1 MTHSIFVSC
10 LENRS
15 GINKNRQMDYEP
27 RRAKEKKNGFSYN
40 LAMFDG
46 RSAGTLSKPTSRQT
60 SVSSSTLPEHL
71 QPRTSQTAQILRTD
85 APYEPYC
92 FSALSYSS
100 CASRSEFVDGI
111 TTDSRMRSTL
121 AILLW
126 PAADFIVFVVGVLVV
141 VVAVTGANE
150 CVSMAMV
157 DANGIR
163 DDGNEDDGTLCVVVV
178 SGCDDV
184 DDADGDD
191 DDDDND
197 DSDDDDS
204 ADVEMQ

>member
-1 MTHSIFVSC
+1 
-10 LENRS
+10 
-15 GINKNRQMDYEP
+15 MDYET
-27 RRAKEKKNGFSYN
+27 RKKWFSYN

-92 FSALSYSS
+92 FNALSYSS
-100 CASRSEFVDGI
+100 CASRSEFDDGM
-111 TTDSRMRSTL
+111 TTDSRMRSAL
-121 AILLW
+121 VVLLW
-126 PAADFIVFVVGVLVV
+126 PAVDFIVFVVGVLVV
-141 VVAVTGANE
+141 VVVVTGANE
-150 CVSMAMV
+150 CDSMAIV

-163 DDGNEDDGTLCVVVV
+163 DDDEDDGTLCVVV

-184 DDADGDD
+184 DDVDGDDD